1 MIEYWKVQFKGG
13 RKEIYQ
19 KDTKLNLISIDDS
32 LMNHEDMQKIF
43 DQHGKLDRYLN
54 VPPIALACIR
64 KRYQVFNAIK
74 QHKNSLTDAS
84 Q

>member
-19 KDTKLNLISIDDS
+19 KNTKLNLISIDDS

-43 DQHGKLDRYLN
+43 DQHGKLNRY
-54 VPPIALACIR
+54 
-64 KRYQVFNAIK
+64 
-74 QHKNSLTDAS
+74 
-84 Q
+84 